1 MSNLNKKND
10 ENNSSP
16 KGKSIPKKEANIFNG
31 SLDKNAAKNN
41 DKNPLNNGAM
51 APQPPESTA
60 GTSNGFNGDSIVKH
74 THGCNGNFTAESI
87 ITIEDLCEES
97 DKLINKRLD
106 ISEILQHTL
115 KNIEVKDFRKEAD
128 LTEEDKTLQRK
139 HYIILVVQFLN
150 EKANELDLDIIF
162 KDGKIYMYNT
172 QYWEVVKESEFNFF
186 LGEIALKMGVDK
198 FDAKFFK
205 FKEDLFKQFV
215 SESNFKYIKP
225 DRQDTLINLKN
236 GTFEISK
243 ATPKLRGFQKDDFL
257 TYQLPFSYEEN
268 AQPVQFLK
276 FLNDVLPEKELQD
289 ILAEYIGS
297 IFISNEVLKFEKALF
312 LYGTGS
318 NGKSVIFDIINALLG
333 HQNFSSYSLES
344 LTKDKD
350 SRAMIADKLLNYASE
365 MSANLES
372 DIFKKLVSREPID
385 ARVLYKSSFIME
397 DYARLMFNCNELPN
411 DIEHTNAFFRRFLII
426 PFRVT
431 IKEEDQDRQLSQKIL
446 KSELPG
452 VFNWILEGMS
462 RLLTNKA
469 FTSSSI
475 VENEVK
481 KFRRESDSV
490 LCYIDEN
497 EYVKSAVDY
506 TTLQNMYEEYRMYC
520 IQNGNKPCANKK
532 FASRLRNEFE
542 MTRKNFGQVVFAIK
556 KDS

>member
-1 MSNLNKKND
+1 MSKLDKKND
-10 ENNSSP
+10 ESNSSQKAQP
-16 KGKSIPKKEANIFNG
+16 ASEKDGAKKNKEATASKDIQDQKPDQKEGESLSITG
-31 SLDKNAAKNN
+31 STAQ
-41 DKNPLNNGAM
+41 
-51 APQPPESTA
+51 QPPNPTA
-60 GTSNGFNGDSIVKH
+60 DTSDSD
-74 THGCNGNFTAESI
+74 NDSSTAESN
-87 ITIEDLCEES
+87 ITIDDLCEEAE
-97 DKLINKRLD
+97 KLSNKRLD

-150 EKANELDLDIIF
+150 EKAKELDLDIIF

-205 FKEDLFKQFV
+205 FKEDLYKQFV

-225 DRQDTLINLKN
+225 DRQATLINLKN
-236 GTFEISK
+236 GTFEISEG
-243 ATPKLRGFQKDDFL
+243 TPKLRGFQKEDFL

-268 AQPVQFLK
+268 AQPIQFLK

-297 IFISNEVLKFEKALF
+297 IFIPNEVLKFEKALF

-333 HQNFSSYSLES
+333 QQNFSSYSLES

-385 ARVLYKSSFIME
+385 ARHLYKSSFIME

-452 VFNWILEGMS
+452 VFNWMLEGMS
-462 RLLTNKA
+462 RLLINKA
-469 FTSSSI
+469 FTQSSI

-490 LCYIDEN
+490 LCYIDEKD
-497 EYVKSAVDY
+497 YVKSTVDY
-506 TTLQNMYEEYRMYC
+506 TTLQNMYEEYKMYC
-520 IQNGNKPCANKK
+520 TQNGNKPCANKK
-532 FASRLRNEFE
+532 FSSRLRNEFE

>member
-1 MSNLNKKND
+1 MPTNIDND
-10 ENNSSP
+10 TQNTENNS
-16 KGKSIPKKEANIFNG
+16 KSENNKFNFDPN
-31 SLDKNAAKNN
+31 SLDQSDNFPDWGRLSGDISKI
-41 DKNPLNNGAM
+41 PLTT
-51 APQPPESTA
+51 PLPSLPYP
-60 GTSNGFNGDSIVKH
+60 TSVEDEAEPGSI
-74 THGCNGNFTAESI
+74 GLDELI
-87 ITIEDLCEES
+87 EES
-97 DKLINKRLD
+97 NKLNNKRLD
-106 ISEILQHTL
+106 ISEILQHTI
-115 KNIEVKDFRKEAD
+115 KNIGVKDFRKEAD

-139 HYIILVVQFLN
+139 HYLILVVQFLN
-150 EKANELDLDIIF
+150 EKAKELNLDIIF
-162 KDGKIYMYNT
+162 KDGKIYMYNSE
-172 QYWEVVKESEFNFF
+172 YWEVVKENEFNFF

-205 FKEDLFKQFV
+205 FKEDLYKQFI

-225 DRQDTLINLKN
+225 DYQATLVNLKN
-236 GTFEISK
+236 GTFEISEG
-243 ATPKLRGFQKDDFL
+243 TPKLRNFQKEDFL
-257 TYQLPFSYEEN
+257 TYQLPFSYDEN
-268 AQPVQFLK
+268 AKPVQFLE
-276 FLNDVLPEKELQD
+276 FLNEVLPEKELQD

-297 IFISNEVLKFEKALF
+297 IFIRNEVLKFEKALF

-318 NGKSVIFDIINALLG
+318 NGKSVVFDIISALLG
-333 HQNFSSYSLES
+333 NQNFSSYSLES

-350 SRAMIADKLLNYASE
+350 SRAMISDKLLNYSSE
-365 MSANLES
+365 MSTNLES

-385 ARVLYKSSFIME
+385 ARLLYKSSFIME

-452 VFNWILEGMS
+452 VFNWMLEGMS

-469 FTSSSI
+469 FTPSSL
-475 VENEVK
+475 VENEVR

-497 EYVKSAVDY
+497 DYVKSVEDY
-506 TTLQNMYEEYRMYC
+506 TTLQVMYDEYKMYC

-532 FASRLRNEFE
+532 FSARLRNEFE
-542 MTRKNFGQVVFAIK
+542 MTRKNFGQVVFTIK
-556 KDS
+556 KDC

>member
-1 MSNLNKKND
+1 MSNLNKINN
-10 ENNSSP
+10 ENYLPQKEPLKTILNLA
-16 KGKSIPKKEANIFNG
+16 KVAKKSNG
-31 SLDKNAAKNN
+31 INRSDYIIKDKNGAKIPIN
-41 DKNPLNNGAM
+41 
-51 APQPPESTA
+51 
-60 GTSNGFNGDSIVKH
+60 NGFNGYKPLKSTVDDPD
-74 THGCNGNFTAESI
+74 GCNRNFTRVSN
-87 ITIEDLCEES
+87 ITIDDLDEES
-97 DKLINKRLD
+97 DRLFNKKLD

-115 KNIEVKDFRKEAD
+115 KNIEVKDFRKEAE
-128 LTEEDKTLQRK
+128 LVEEDKTLQRK
-139 HYIILVVQFLN
+139 HYLILVVQFLN
-150 EKANELDLDIIF
+150 EKAKELNLDIIF
-162 KDGKIYMYNT
+162 KDGKIYMYNSE
-172 QYWEVVKESEFNFF
+172 YWEVVKESEFSFF

-205 FKEDLFKQFV
+205 FKEDLYKQFV
-215 SESNFKYIKP
+215 SESNFKYVKP
-225 DRQDTLINLKN
+225 DRQATVINLKN
-236 GTFEISK
+236 GTFEILDGN
-243 ATPKLRGFQKDDFL
+243 PRLRDFQKEDFL
-257 TYQLPFSYEEN
+257 TYQLPFSYDEFAN
-268 AQPVQFLK
+268 PVQFLS

-297 IFISNEVLKFEKALF
+297 IFIPNELLKFEKALF

-318 NGKSVIFDIINALLG
+318 NGKSVVFDIINALLG
-333 HQNFSSYSLES
+333 QQNFSSYSMES

-385 ARVLYKSSFIME
+385 ARHLYKSSFIME

-446 KSELPG
+446 KTELPG
-452 VFNWILEGMS
+452 VFNWMLKGMS
-462 RLLTNKA
+462 RLLLNKS
-469 FTSSSI
+469 FTPSTI

-490 LCYIDEN
+490 LCFIDEN
-497 EYVKSAVDY
+497 NYVKSVEDH
-506 TTLQNMYEEYRMYC
+506 TTLQCMYEEYKMYC

-532 FASRLRNEFE
+532 FSSRLRNEFE
-542 MTRKNFGQVVFAIK
+542 LTRKNFGQVVFAIK

>member
-1 MSNLNKKND
+1 MSKLNKKND
-10 ENNSSP
+10 ENNSSQKATP
-16 KGKSIPKKEANIFNG
+16 ALGKEASKKENDPQSSNG
-31 SLDKNAAKNN
+31 QQDPKSDKTDEKHQLKN
-41 DKNPLNNGAM
+41 GTTAH
-51 APQPPESTA
+51 QPPKPTADQPDSCNSDSKGES
-60 GTSNGFNGDSIVKH
+60 N
-74 THGCNGNFTAESI
+74 
-87 ITIEDLCEES
+87 ITIADLCEES

-115 KNIEVKDFRKEAD
+115 KNIEVRDFRKEAD

-150 EKANELDLDIIF
+150 EKAKELDLDIIF

-215 SESNFKYIKP
+215 SESNFKYVKP
-225 DRQDTLINLKN
+225 DRQATLINLKN
-236 GTFEISK
+236 GTFEVAEIIPQFK
-243 ATPKLRGFQKDDFL
+243 GFRKEDFL
-257 TYQLPFSYEEN
+257 TYQLPFSYEGN
-268 AQPVQFLK
+268 AEPVQFMR
-276 FLNDVLPEKELQD
+276 FLNDVLPERELQH

-297 IFISNEVLKFEKALF
+297 VFIPNEVLKFEKALF

-318 NGKSVIFDIINALLG
+318 NGKSVIFDVINALLG
-333 HQNFSSYSLES
+333 QQNFSSYSLES

-385 ARVLYKSSFIME
+385 ARHLYKSSFIME

-446 KSELPG
+446 KTELPG
-452 VFNWILEGMS
+452 VFNWVLGGMS
-462 RLLTNKA
+462 RLLINKA
-469 FTSSSI
+469 FTQSSI

-497 EYVKSAVDY
+497 NYVKSIVEY
-506 TTLQNMYEEYRMYC
+506 TTLQNMYEEYRFYC
-520 IQNGNKPCANKK
+520 IQNGNKPCAKRK

>member
-1 MSNLNKKND
+1 MTNLNKKND
-10 ENNSSP
+10 ENNSSQ
-16 KGKSIPKKEANIFNG
+16 KATSALGKEATKKENDPQSSNG
-31 SLDKNAAKNN
+31 QQDPKSDKTDEKHQF
-41 DKNPLNNGAM
+41 NNGAT
-51 APQPPESTA
+51 APQPLKPTA
-60 GTSNGFNGDSIVKH
+60 DQLDSCNGDS
-74 THGCNGNFTAESI
+74 TGESN
-87 ITIEDLCEES
+87 ITIADLCEES
-97 DKLINKRLD
+97 DKLLNKRLD

-115 KNIEVKDFRKEAD
+115 KNIEVRDFRKEAD

-150 EKANELDLDIIF
+150 EKAKELDLDIIF

-205 FKEDLFKQFV
+205 FKEDLYKQFV

-225 DRQDTLINLKN
+225 DRQATLINLKN
-236 GTFEISK
+236 GTFEISEG
-243 ATPKLRGFQKDDFL
+243 TPKLRGFQKEDFL

-268 AQPVQFLK
+268 AQPVQFLS

-297 IFISNEVLKFEKALF
+297 IFIPNEVLKFEKALF

-318 NGKSVIFDIINALLG
+318 NGKSVIFDVINALLG

-385 ARVLYKSSFIME
+385 ARHLYKSSFIME

-452 VFNWILEGMS
+452 VFNWMLEGMS

-469 FTSSSI
+469 FTQSSI

-497 EYVKSAVDY
+497 DYVKSAVDY

>member
-1 MSNLNKKND
+1 MPTNINND
-10 ENNSSP
+10 NQNTENNS
-16 KGKSIPKKEANIFNG
+16 KSENNEFNFDPN
-31 SLDKNAAKNN
+31 SLDQSDNFPDWGRLSGDISKIPITT
-41 DKNPLNNGAM
+41 PL
-51 APQPPESTA
+51 PSLPYP
-60 GTSNGFNGDSIVKH
+60 TSVEDEAEPGSI
-74 THGCNGNFTAESI
+74 GLDELI
-87 ITIEDLCEES
+87 EES
-97 DKLINKRLD
+97 NKLNNKRLY

-139 HYIILVVQFLN
+139 HYLILVVQFLN
-150 EKANELDLDIIF
+150 EKAKELNLDIIF
-162 KDGKIYMYNT
+162 KDGKIYMYNSE
-172 QYWEVVKESEFNFF
+172 YWEVVKENEFNFF

-205 FKEDLFKQFV
+205 FKEDLYKQFI

-225 DRQDTLINLKN
+225 DYQATLVNLKN
-236 GTFEISK
+236 GTFEISEG
-243 ATPKLRGFQKDDFL
+243 TPKLRSYQKEDFL
-257 TYQLPFSYEEN
+257 TYQLPFSYDEN
-268 AQPVQFLK
+268 AKPVQFLE
-276 FLNDVLPEKELQD
+276 FLNEVLPEKELQD

-297 IFISNEVLKFEKALF
+297 IFIRNEVLKFEKALF

-318 NGKSVIFDIINALLG
+318 NGKSVVFDIISALLG
-333 HQNFSSYSLES
+333 NQNFSSYSLES

-350 SRAMIADKLLNYASE
+350 SRAMISDKLLNYSSE
-365 MSANLES
+365 MSTNLES

-385 ARVLYKSSFIME
+385 ARLLYKSSFIME

-452 VFNWILEGMS
+452 VFNWMLEGMS
-462 RLLTNKA
+462 RLLINKA
-469 FTSSSI
+469 FTPSSL
-475 VENEVK
+475 VENEVR

-497 EYVKSAVDY
+497 DYVKSVEDY
-506 TTLQNMYEEYRMYC
+506 TTLQVMYDEYKMYC

-532 FASRLRNEFE
+532 FSARLRNEFE
-542 MTRKNFGQVVFAIK
+542 MTRKNFGQVVFTIK
-556 KDS
+556 KDC

>member
-1 MSNLNKKND
+1 MSNLNKINQENYLPQKTRLKTILNLAKD
-10 ENNSSP
+10 EKWFNGINSSDYINSDQNRAGTP
-16 KGKSIPKKEANIFNG
+16 KNNG
-31 SLDKNAAKNN
+31 SNGYQ
-41 DKNPLNNGAM
+41 PLK
-51 APQPPESTA
+51 STVD
-60 GTSNGFNGDSIVKH
+60 GPDGCTRNYTRVSN
-74 THGCNGNFTAESI
+74 
-87 ITIEDLCEES
+87 ITIDDLDEES
-97 DKLINKRLD
+97 ERLLNEKLD
-106 ISEILQHTL
+106 ISAILQHTL
-115 KNIEVKDFRKEAD
+115 KNIEIKDFRKEAE
-128 LTEEDKTLQRK
+128 LIEEDKTLQRK
-139 HYIILVVQFLN
+139 HYLILVIQFLN
-150 EKANELDLDIIF
+150 EKAKELNLDIIF
-162 KDGKIYMYNT
+162 KDGKIYMYNSA
-172 QYWEVVKESEFNFF
+172 YWEVVKESEFSFF

-205 FKEDLFKQFV
+205 FKEDLFKQFI
-215 SESNFKYIKP
+215 SESNFRYIKP
-225 DRQDTLINLKN
+225 DRQATLINLKN
-236 GTFEISK
+236 GTFEISEGV
-243 ATPKLRGFQKDDFL
+243 PKLRSFQKEDFL
-257 TYQLPFSYEEN
+257 TYQLPFAYDEN
-268 AQPVQFLK
+268 AQSDQFLN
-276 FLNDVLPEKELQD
+276 FLNDVLPEQELQN

-297 IFISNEVLKFEKALF
+297 IFIPNELLKFEKALF

-333 HQNFSSYSLES
+333 QQNFSSYSMES

-385 ARVLYKSSFIME
+385 ARHLYKSSFIME
-397 DYARLMFNCNELPN
+397 NYARLMFNCNELPN

-446 KSELPG
+446 KTELPG
-452 VFNWILEGMS
+452 VFNWTLEGMS
-462 RLLTNKA
+462 RLLKNKA

-490 LCYIDEN
+490 LCFIDEN
-497 EYVKSAVDY
+497 NYVKSVEDY
-506 TTLQNMYEEYRMYC
+506 TTLQNMYEEYKMYC

-532 FASRLRNEFE
+532 FASRLRNEFDLI
-542 MTRKNFGQVVFAIK
+542 RKNIGQVVFAIK

>member
-1 MSNLNKKND
+1 MTTNINNEKQNT
-10 ENNSSP
+10 ENNS
-16 KGKSIPKKEANIFNG
+16 KSENNNFNFDPNRLDQSDNFPDWGRLSGDISKIPTTTPLP
-31 SLDKNAAKNN
+31 SLPYPISVEGEN
-41 DKNPLNNGAM
+41 
-51 APQPPESTA
+51 ETV
-60 GTSNGFNGDSIVKH
+60 SI
-74 THGCNGNFTAESI
+74 GLDELI
-87 ITIEDLCEES
+87 EES
-97 DKLINKRLD
+97 NKLNNKRLD

-139 HYIILVVQFLN
+139 HYLILVVQFLN
-150 EKANELDLDIIF
+150 EKAKELNLDIIF
-162 KDGKIYMYNT
+162 KDGKIYMYNSE
-172 QYWEVVKESEFNFF
+172 YWEVVKENEFNFF

-205 FKEDLFKQFV
+205 FKEDLYKQFI
-215 SESNFKYIKP
+215 SESNFKYVKP
-225 DRQDTLINLKN
+225 DYQATLVNLKN
-236 GTFEISK
+236 GTFEISEG
-243 ATPKLRGFQKDDFL
+243 TPKLRSFQKEDFL
-257 TYQLPFSYEEN
+257 TYQLPFSYDEN
-268 AQPVQFLK
+268 AKPLQFLE
-276 FLNDVLPEKELQD
+276 FLNEVLPEKELQD

-297 IFISNEVLKFEKALF
+297 IFIRNEVLKFEKALF

-318 NGKSVIFDIINALLG
+318 NGKSVVFDIISALLG
-333 HQNFSSYSLES
+333 QQNFSSYSLES

-350 SRAMIADKLLNYASE
+350 SRAMISDKLLNYSSE
-365 MSANLES
+365 MSTNLES

-385 ARVLYKSSFIME
+385 ARLLYKSSFIME

-452 VFNWILEGMS
+452 VFNWMLEGMS
-462 RLLTNKA
+462 RLLINKA
-469 FTSSSI
+469 FTPSTL
-475 VENEVK
+475 VENEVR

-490 LCYIDEN
+490 LCFIDEN
-497 EYVKSAVDY
+497 DYIKSVKDY
-506 TTLQNMYEEYRMYC
+506 TTLQVMYDEYKMYC

-532 FASRLRNEFE
+532 FSARLRNEFE
-542 MTRKNFGQVVFAIK
+542 MIRKNFGHVVFTIK